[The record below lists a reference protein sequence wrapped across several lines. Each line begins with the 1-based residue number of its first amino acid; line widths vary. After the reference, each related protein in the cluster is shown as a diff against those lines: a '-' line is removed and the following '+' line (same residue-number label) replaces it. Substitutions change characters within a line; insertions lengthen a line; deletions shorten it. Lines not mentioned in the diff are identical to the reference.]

1 MLAADSPRQVQE
13 EISVLHIVLPPLA
26 VPIGSGGDAAELGDH
41 IITALWNVFSCVRE
55 SYNTFKHQK
64 TVPSFLIWSWPGESS
79 DRPSMPTSPASLSNQ
94 GEDSLS
100 LLPALSGLL
109 RCMALELDRS
119 ITLITTDAKPN
130 ASEVRDLV
138 GFLDDQAVQ
147 IGDLNLSNHQLF
159 SFEPRLVSS
168 LGSQEGDEAG
178 HLFDGHVLSLG
189 GARGIVAEML
199 NRLTTNQTH
208 LSLVGR
214 TSLEKPDKDFEG
226 LSAQEMMRLLISK
239 NREASNPLV
248 STPKL
253 LQSEVDKIQRQFA
266 LQAHLKDL
274 KAGVKRFDYHSVD
287 LADAGGFKSLIQ
299 DELMNDTEVLI
310 SGAGV
315 IRDQSCLTKT
325 KDSFEAVLRT
335 KVMPL
340 CVLLCHGLPSS
351 LRTWISFSSIAS
363 KSGNPGQTD
372 YAAANEFLNT
382 VIHWFSRRHPEIR
395 LRTINW
401 GPWQGSGMAS
411 PEVLKAFH
419 SRGLEAIYPEDAA
432 GLLRGIFDSDWNPV
446 EVSGVALDP
455 SVTLRLQQ
463 QQLLL
468 ESSTLWN
475 HHSVPVQDALAS
487 DELRLLFHESVPYLS
502 GHKKNGRAVV
512 PAALVLCLAADLASS
527 SNNDNAQ
534 CVQLDLYVYNGIIIP
549 ECKSVNVYAQSK
561 VLDGGRA
568 GEILL
573 RAFKQ
578 NRPHYK
584 VGWQLTNVDAG
595 ISDYQWQFDPNLNND
610 SLLYCDINEVYDSC
624 LFHSGVMARLCG
636 CVVIDPSIAS
646 SWCRAQATPLQE
658 QLGIDVNEVEQ
669 PLPNRDLTLVDSLFQ
684 LLLVQTI
691 ETYGTSALPQE
702 LSITMFEPMP
712 QSGEVKLTAKI
723 LDVQESVITAV
734 GACCDLQG
742 RIIFIMKPSKFTTS
756 KDLLDHP
763 PGISRRQRI
772 GSL

>member
-1 MLAADSPRQVQE
+1 M
-13 EISVLHIVLPPLA
+13 
-26 VPIGSGGDAAELGDH
+26 
-41 IITALWNVFSCVRE
+41 
-55 SYNTFKHQK
+55 
-64 TVPSFLIWSWPGESS
+64 
-79 DRPSMPTSPASLSNQ
+79 
-94 GEDSLS
+94 
-100 LLPALSGLL
+100 
-109 RCMALELDRS
+109 
-119 ITLITTDAKPN
+119 
-130 ASEVRDLV
+130 
-138 GFLDDQAVQ
+138 
-147 IGDLNLSNHQLF
+147 
-159 SFEPRLVSS
+159 
-168 LGSQEGDEAG
+168 
-178 HLFDGHVLSLG
+178 
-189 GARGIVAEML
+189 
-199 NRLTTNQTH
+199 
-208 LSLVGR
+208 
-214 TSLEKPDKDFEG
+214 
-226 LSAQEMMRLLISK
+226 
-239 NREASNPLV
+239 V

-432 GLLRGIFDSDWNPV
+432 GLLRGIFDSDWHPV
-446 EVSGVALDP
+446 EVSGVALIP
-455 SVTLRLQQ
+455 LSLAPAVNSNCCLNLFNFMEPPYGACSATHWPVMNCVCF
-463 QQLLL
+463 
-468 ESSTLWN
+468 STTQFLIF
-475 HHSVPVQDALAS
+475 PA
-487 DELRLLFHESVPYLS
+487 
-502 GHKKNGRAVV
+502 HKKNGRAVV

-549 ECKSVNVYAQSK
+549 ECKSVNVCAQAK

-568 GEILL
+568 GELLL

-595 ISDYQWQFDPNLNND
+595 IQ
-610 SLLYCDINEVYDSC
+610 
-624 LFHSGVMARLCG
+624 
-636 CVVIDPSIAS
+636 
-646 SWCRAQATPLQE
+646 
-658 QLGIDVNEVEQ
+658 
-669 PLPNRDLTLVDSLFQ
+669 
-684 LLLVQTI
+684 
-691 ETYGTSALPQE
+691 
-702 LSITMFEPMP
+702 
-712 QSGEVKLTAKI
+712 
-723 LDVQESVITAV
+723 
-734 GACCDLQG
+734 
-742 RIIFIMKPSKFTTS
+742 
-756 KDLLDHP
+756 
-763 PGISRRQRI
+763 
-772 GSL
+772 